1 MKEILKKT
9 LPVNMVNHIS
19 VVKTYFRLRKETIL
33 QMKRFARSYAKRTS
47 CKKEHIET
55 HIIFLTHQIEK
66 GLSHRNFRYGFGMKV
81 IKQLAVLLPKLRQID
96 EEYSDNEVYRMAI
109 AALHH
114 YKTKHEDE
122 HFDLSNVQS
131 CFDEQTWHD
140 ISKEDSNYG
149 GVLTIE
155 AKDKTKN
162 ASLTFPKLMENR
174 HSIREFADEQVTAE
188 EIIPAIEM
196 AMRTPSVCNRQ
207 PTRVR
212 IITDQAILPKVMKL
226 QGGMNGYPIP
236 PAMILV
242 TADNQAFM
250 DSIERN
256 EGFVDGGLFSMSL
269 LLALESIGLAA
280 CPLNTRMTID
290 RENETR
296 HLLGVPDNEFLV
308 MYIAVGHF
316 SEKILAPISYRFK
329 AKDIIS
335 II

>member
-9 LPVNMVNHIS
+9 LPVNIVNHIS

-47 CKKEHIET
+47 CKKEHVET

-66 GLSHRNFRYGFGMKV
+66 GLSHRNFRCGFGMKV
-81 IKQLAVLLPKLRQID
+81 IEQLAVLLPKLQQID
-96 EEYSDNEVYRMAI
+96 EKYPDNEIYRMAI
-109 AALHH
+109 AALHS
-114 YKTKHEDE
+114 YQTKHEDE
-122 HFDLSNVQS
+122 HFDLSNVRS
-131 CFDEQTWHD
+131 CFDERTWHD
-140 ISKEDSNYG
+140 ISEGGSNCG

-155 AKDKTKN
+155 AKNKIKN
-162 ASLTFPKLMENR
+162 ASLTFPELMESR
-174 HSIREFADEQVTAE
+174 HSIREFADDSVTAE
-188 EIIPAIEM
+188 EIVPAIEM
-196 AMRTPSVCNRQ
+196 SMRTPSVCNRQ
-207 PTRVR
+207 PTRIR
-212 IITDQAILPKVMKL
+212 IITDQTILPRVMKL

-280 CPLNTRMTID
+280 CPLNTMMTID

-296 HLLGVPDNEFLV
+296 DLLGIPDNEFLV
-308 MYIAVGHF
+308 MYIAVGYF
-316 SEKILAPISYRFK
+316 PEKINAPISYRFK
-329 AKDIIS
+329 AEDIVS